1 MSKKPKK
8 KSVAVV
14 ENKLPLELHELLDR
28 YEILYPD
35 VSELADLRRTVID
48 KDIASIFRLCKPQPI
63 LRSAVLDKNLPSIF
77 KLFGGADDELRKAVI
92 EENWHSI
99 FRVLEKSGVT
109 IENIDDL
116 RRATVEKNLHSLF
129 RVLETYGL
137 QIIDDLRKAVLEKS
151 NHHYFKLY
159 TYKVLKSIDEK
170 NRLEIQT
177 ALDANDYD
185 ALNKLLPDTED
196 LRRAIDD
203 QNLHS
208 LFRLL
213 EEYTETVGAK
223 RPMWHIDDLRRAFV
237 EDNLYSLFRLLP
249 EDNEQLNTYRT
260 AIVNKNLR
268 SVFRLLPED
277 EDIRRAVTEENLHS
291 LFRLLNNDDLRKL
304 ILENNLFKVWSLLE
318 KYTNTQFTAAFKNF
332 FINNTSIDTDCFARG
347 QLLSKQWLLKELT
360 AINKPLGTVFL
371 CAGWYGTLAT
381 MLFESKLEIKKI
393 RSFDIDPSTIDIAK
407 IFNKPWVMKDW
418 QFQASLQDIMTM
430 SIDDFTYTVSRS
442 DGSTCELTDSA
453 DTVINTSCEHLPE
466 FDKWYRK
473 IPKGK
478 LVVLQANDFND
489 LEEHVNTYHT
499 LEDFSSVAPMT
510 KVHYEGELK
519 LEKYTRFM
527 KIGIR

>member
-48 KDIASIFRLCKPQPI
+48 NDIASIFRLCKPQPI

-129 RVLETYGL
+129 RVLDIYEL
-137 QIIDDLRKAVLEKS
+137 DVIDDLRKALLEKNIHS
-151 NHHYFKLY
+151 LLRLIPEELILENIEFSKIAKAISSQDLHHIFN
-159 TYKVLKSIDEK
+159 I
-170 NRLEIQT
+170 
-177 ALDANDYD
+177 
-185 ALNKLLPDTED
+185 LPAEYED
-196 LRRAIDD
+196 LRRAVHEENI
-203 QNLHS
+203 HS
-208 LFRLL
+208 LFRVL
-213 EEYTETVGAK
+213 ETYTETAGAK

-237 EDNLYSLFRLLP
+237 EDNLYSLFRLFP

-347 QLLSKQWLLKELT
+347 QLLSKQWLLNELT

-510 KVHYEGELK
+510 EVHYEGELK